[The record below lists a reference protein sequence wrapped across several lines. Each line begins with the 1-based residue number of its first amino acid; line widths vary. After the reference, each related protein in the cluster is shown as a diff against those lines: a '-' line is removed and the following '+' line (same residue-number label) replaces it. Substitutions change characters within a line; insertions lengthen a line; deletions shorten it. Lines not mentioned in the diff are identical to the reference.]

1 MKTKQQRFEEL
12 ISILK
17 LAYTIDQP
25 DPNTAVVQTP
35 GSSKSITLK
44 FADGM
49 VSVLTG
55 EEEFQVLALDEEES
69 VGVRVLDIENI
80 LTQYEG
86 DGRRP
91 IALSI
96 YLYYTLLGM
105 IWGLKAD
112 PSIRDQDPTPGE
124 YGYILLHAKKQDKTV
139 NFEYTLHI
147 TGAIRLFNR
156 LENKEFLLYPIDYVK
171 DPEKQMLAFFEQFK
185 DVDCIY
191 AAGRQ

>member
-17 LAYTIDQP
+17 LAYVVDQL
-25 DPNTAVVQTP
+25 DLHTAVIRSP
-35 GSSKSITLK
+35 ESSKSITLE
-44 FADGM
+44 FIDGM
-49 VSVLTG
+49 ITVLTG
-55 EEEFQVLALDEEES
+55 DEVSQVLALDEEES
-69 VGVRVLDIENI
+69 VGVRVLDVENI
-80 LTQYEG
+80 LLQYEG
-86 DGRRP
+86 SSRGP

-112 PSIRDQDPTPGE
+112 PSIRNQDPTPGE
-124 YGYILLHAKKQDKTV
+124 YGYILLHARKKDKTV

-171 DPEKQMLAFFEQFK
+171 DPEKQVLAFFEQFK

>member
-25 DPNTAVVQTP
+25 DPHTAVVQTP

-69 VGVRVLDIENI
+69 VGVRVLDVENI

-112 PSIRDQDPTPGE
+112 PSIRNQDPTPGE
-124 YGYILLHAKKQDKTV
+124 YGYVLLHTRAGDTMID
-139 NFEYTLHI
+139 FEYMLYV
-147 TGAIRLFNR
+147 TGQIRLV
-156 LENKEFLLYPIDYVK
+156 NKKTGEEFILYPVSYVL